1 MNRWGQAGEPLHNP
15 AAYSNG
21 LVHPTWELPAD
32 TAASYD
38 TAARAQFNP
47 GAALLL
53 PHLSGAAAVD
63 ALHQSVF
70 GMLPPNGINAVQAA
84 NLRRQQEVQQHQQ
97 FAAVPQQEAPKAQ
110 AGARKARYNSSVT
123 LNKQIMSAYTVNE
136 LLDLVYEKRSQFD
149 FFNISSAI
157 ARVPKLVC
165 GNGVNGVQVSTD
177 QLTL

>member
-1 MNRWGQAGEPLHNP
+1 MP
-15 AAYSNG
+15 AA
-21 LVHPTWELPAD
+21 T
-32 TAASYD
+32 
-38 TAARAQFNP
+38 
-47 GAALLL
+47 LLL

-70 GMLPPNGINAVQAA
+70 GMVQANHLNAVQAS
-84 NLRRQQEVQQHQQ
+84 NLQRQQEAQQPK

-123 LNKQIMSAYTVNE
+123 LNKQIMSACTVNE

-165 GNGVNGVQVSTD
+165 GNGANGVQVRFRQRVKAWIATRYQARGGLPRLDCNDRQVQQDYFGGGGAKCCSGD
-177 QLTL
+177 VEM